1 MAEPLKYLYDP
12 AFFEHLC
19 VVLKKTIPNFDRN
32 RFIHA
37 VFDTE
42 WPDLELKQRTRKVT
56 LALHLILPKE
66 FDKAAEYLVDTS
78 KRYLEEKYDKPIYP
92 LIFLPDYIEVY
103 GLDHFEQSM
112 DALEQITQ
120 LISAEFAIRP
130 FIIQYPKK
138 AIQKMQQW
146 SKHNNHHVR
155 RLASEG
161 CRPRL
166 PWAMGLPAFKKDP
179 SPILPILENLKK
191 DKSEYVRR
199 SVANNLN
206 DIAKDH
212 PDIVLKIARQ
222 WKDISPETNWIL
234 KHGSRTLLKQGQ
246 TEALNFHGFNP
257 NMKTQ
262 VTDLKMDNKKIKI
275 GQTGEFAF
283 NVANHEKKKSNLR
296 IEYAI
301 TFLTSTGKYSKKVF
315 KVSEKE
321 FLPDEKIN
329 FVRKQRFTDFT
340 TRKHFPGKHKL
351 EVIVNGKMK
360 NSLDFHLIKT

>member
-1 MAEPLKYLYDP
+1 MAEPLKYQYNP
-12 AFFEHLC
+12 EFFDHLC
-19 VVLKKTIPNFDRN
+19 SVLKKTVPNFNDI
-32 RFIHA
+32 RFIHS
-37 VFDTE
+37 VFDTD
-42 WPDLELKQRTRKVT
+42 WPELELKQRTRKVT
-56 LALHLILPKE
+56 LALHPILSQDFK
-66 FDKAAEYLVDTS
+66 KAAKCLVEIS
-78 KRYLEEKYDKPIYP
+78 KIYLEEKYDKPIFP
-92 LIFLPDYIEVY
+92 LTFLPNYVEIY

-130 FIIQYPKK
+130 FIIQYPK
-138 AIQKMQQW
+138 QTMLKMKQW
-146 SKHNNHHVR
+146 SKHKNHHVR
-155 RLASEG
+155 RLSSEG

-179 SPILPILENLKK
+179 SAILSILENLKQ

-212 PDIVLKIARQ
+212 PQIVLNIAKQ

-246 TEALNFHGFNP
+246 NEALDFHGFSSNL
-257 NMKTQ
+257 KTQ
-262 VTDLKMDNKKIKI
+262 VPLLKMNRKKIKI
-275 GQTGEFAF
+275 GQSGEFSF
-283 NVANHEKKKSNLR
+283 KVANQERKKAQLR

-301 TFLTSTGKYSKKVF
+301 TFLTSTGKLSRKVF

-321 FLPDEKIN
+321 FLPNEKIS
-329 FVRKQRFTDFT
+329 FVRKQRFSDFT

-351 EVIVNGKMK
+351 EVIVNGKSK
-360 NSLDFHLIKT
+360 SSLDFQLVK